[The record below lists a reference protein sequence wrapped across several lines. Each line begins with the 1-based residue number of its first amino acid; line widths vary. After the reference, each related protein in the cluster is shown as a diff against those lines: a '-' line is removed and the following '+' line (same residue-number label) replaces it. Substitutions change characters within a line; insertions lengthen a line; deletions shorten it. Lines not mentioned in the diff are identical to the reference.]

1 VIPVFAELSR
11 FKSVIGIT
19 YPKIKFFLEVGLRQK
34 NPASYPPQGD
44 GWLGSVHEEQAV
56 GKWFLVMPPEV
67 EGLYEEEN
75 ILRRPGHD
83 KMEKPIDVNR
93 PESPLA
99 GKAGNP
105 TGTD

>member
-1 VIPVFAELSR
+1 
-11 FKSVIGIT
+11 
-19 YPKIKFFLEVGLRQK
+19 
-34 NPASYPPQGD
+34 
-44 GWLGSVHEEQAV
+44 
-56 GKWFLVMPPEV
+56 MPPEV